1 MKSFIAGGLFVAKSL
16 ADEQPSGVSDPYYY
30 CDQNSSDVQLNI
42 WVQNHENVCVCGREN
57 GESVTYASPA
67 DFTEAPFITM
77 SGSGVKLDALYTVMI
92 SNPDN
97 IIPIKPI
104 LHSFVGNIS
113 GERLVAGDLSAGYEV
128 FHFHAP
134 KPPTANHSFHY
145 CYMLYEQAKEED
157 FTSVASM
164 DDTKFPI
171 QAIAEKHNLKLLS
184 SNFFAAHHGDLNEA
198 IQVV

>member
-1 MKSFIAGGLFVAKSL
+1 M
-16 ADEQPSGVSDPYYY
+16 
-30 CDQNSSDVQLNI
+30 
-42 WVQNHENVCVCGREN
+42 CGREN
-57 GESVTYASPA
+57 GESVSYASPV
-67 DFTEAPFITM
+67 DFAEAPFITM

-157 FTSVASM
+157 FTSVASLSTM
-164 DDTKFPI
+164 NFPI
-171 QAIAEKHNLKLLS
+171 QDIAEEFNLTLLS
-184 SNFFAAHHGDLNEA
+184 SNFFAAHHGKA
-198 IQVV
+198 IQIV